1 MISHRGYITVRADQI
16 TAALLMFISVLLNEV
31 SFMMRVVLDV

>member
-1 MISHRGYITVRADQI
+1 MNHRGHITVRADQI
-16 TAALLMFISVLLNEV
+16 TAALLMFISVLLYEV